1 MATGRTEAEDGKW
14 GKGSMLL
21 FSKNEDTPRFKQLRA
36 LSLFSTLSPREL
48 KTVDGLLHERSYLKD
63 EVIFDQ
69 GEEGQALYIVESG
82 KVLICHQEQ
91 PLPRRIAVLEPG
103 MLFGELA
110 LLEDTPRAAQARAE
124 ENCMLAVLFRADFL
138 GLLETHAVTASKIS
152 LQLARHIGQR
162 LRETLTAQGSR
173 SE

>member
-1 MATGRTEAEDGKW
+1 MF
-14 GKGSMLL
+14 L
-21 FSKNEDTPRFKQLRA
+21 FSKDEDSPRIRQLRA

-48 KTVDGLLHERSYLKD
+48 KTVDGLLHERSFLKD

-82 KVLICHQEQ
+82 KVLICRQGQ
-91 PLPRRIAVLEPG
+91 SADGRIAELSPG
-103 MLFGELA
+103 RLFGELA
-110 LLEDTPRAAQARAE
+110 LLDNSPRAAQARAA
-124 ENCMLAVLFRADFL
+124 ENCTLAVLFRADFL
-138 GLLETHAVTASKIS
+138 GLLETHAVIASKIA

-162 LRETLTAQGSR
+162 LRETVNAPGSQ

>member
-1 MATGRTEAEDGKW
+1 MFLFNKDED
-14 GKGSMLL
+14 S
-21 FSKNEDTPRFKQLRA
+21 PRIRQLRA

-48 KTVDGLLHERSYLKD
+48 KTVDGLLHERSFLKD

-82 KVLICHQEQ
+82 KVLICRQGQ
-91 PLPRRIAVLEPG
+91 SADGRIAELSPG
-103 MLFGELA
+103 RLFGELA
-110 LLEDTPRAAQARAE
+110 LLDNSPRAAQARAA
-124 ENCMLAVLFRADFL
+124 ENCTLAVLFRADFL
-138 GLLETHAVTASKIS
+138 GLLETHAMIASKIA

-162 LRETLTAQGSR
+162 LRETVNAPGSQ